1 MLCGYGLL
9 QQQGLKT
16 DIQKGFLR
24 EKEERAKIWSGTDR
38 QTDSGLTQEEGA
50 AGARGSKGAKKPLKN

>member
-1 MLCGYGLL
+1 M
-9 QQQGLKT
+9 KT